1 MKQLP
6 STTIDELSSMNK
18 QQVYEHLLRLS
29 PDDRYTRFCTTATDA
44 FIRRY
49 VFEVMDLDTSPS
61 YGAFAN
67 GKLVGFAHIAVIDLE
82 RCELAFSIDEDHRGS
97 GLVRNLMR
105 TAIAWCREHGMQKLC
120 MSCLRQNKK
129 MQALAT
135 SFGLNMTITYDEAY
149 AELGIVQ

>member
-1 MKQLP
+1 MKRQPNL
-6 STTIDELSSMNK
+6 TVETLGDINR

-29 PDDRYTRFCTTATDA
+29 PEDRYLRFCTAASDS
-44 FIRRY
+44 FIHRY
-49 VFEVMDLDTSPS
+49 VFEVMNLDMSPS
-61 YGAFAN
+61 FGAFVD
-67 GKLVGFAHIAVIDLE
+67 GKLVGFAHIAVIDTE
-82 RCELAFSIDEDHRGS
+82 KCELAFSIDTEYRGT
-97 GLVRNLMR
+97 GLARNLMK
-105 TAIAWCREHGMQKLC
+105 TSIGWCREHDMKKLC